1 MANKKK
7 LRITDEVNLKPIE
20 IVPTTGTSINDNIG
34 GPNPTS
40 VTIRVAAT
48 HAGIVTRNNT
58 FYLPDRMRAGV
69 PTWTEQYN
77 KPVLVHHQKDHD
89 PIGRVVHADY
99 VDLSGAIGPVMQNNL
114 FRDSIVARDKF
125 SRFIKGNMS
134 FGLQVDYVKDNFSR
148 ADIADDKNYEG
159 LGYIMLTA
167 TITDPDAIQKIKDGR
182 YLTGSV
188 SASTDRAVCSVCKQD
203 WLDEGQCDHEP
214 GSVYDGTRAFIIAGN
229 FEYEEWSYVNKPADR
244 HSKTLEIVNSLSNN
258 KEKVQTMEAKTQE
271 VKDNLEVATPETQ
284 VVAAVVDPPIA
295 EETPVVI
302 EATTKVESEQL
313 TTETPATIT
322 EPIVDKAPEECKVCK
337 ERAGTGEAELKK
349 LADQLNAVREEY
361 KYLILDVASLEDQL
375 VKARMDAR
383 AARATR
389 VADYARLEGA
399 KSSVKDLVD
408 SMLSELDD
416 KTLNS
421 KFESVDMKN
430 IIDKLDSGLSR
441 EPSGSVE
448 PTAAIITDKS
458 KQPGNNQANAA
469 ESKITPNAEL
479 EEKKMILDTLEHMR
493 VRSGAAAAER
503 YKARLIRDGYVWLSE
518 VI

>member
-1 MANKKK
+1 
-7 LRITDEVNLKPIE
+7 
-20 IVPTTGTSINDNIG
+20 
-34 GPNPTS
+34 
-40 VTIRVAAT
+40 
-48 HAGIVTRNNT
+48 
-58 FYLPDRMRAGV
+58 
-69 PTWTEQYN
+69 
-77 KPVLVHHQKDHD
+77 
-89 PIGRVVHADY
+89 
-99 VDLSGAIGPVMQNNL
+99 
-114 FRDSIVARDKF
+114 
-125 SRFIKGNMS
+125 
-134 FGLQVDYVKDNFSR
+134 
-148 ADIADDKNYEG
+148 
-159 LGYIMLTA
+159 MLTA
-167 TITDPDAIQKIKDGR
+167 TITDPDAIQKIRDGR

-188 SASTDRAVCSVCKQD
+188 SASTDRAVCSVCKED
-203 WLDEGQCDHEP
+203 WLDTGECEHQP
-214 GSVYDGTRAFIIAGN
+214 GSIYDGVKAFIIAGN

-244 HSKTLEIVNSLSNN
+244 HSKTLEIVNSVGNN

-284 VVAAVVDPPIA
+284 VV
-295 EETPVVI
+295 
-302 EATTKVESEQL
+302 
-313 TTETPATIT
+313 TTETAQVAAFTQFSDAKSEDLEAKFNEIDLGAQNFTDEQAELIYELMLRDFKAEFADAKLSAEKRNGLASSTFCGPDKSFPVPDCAHVTAARRLIGRYKGPGDKSAILTCVSRKAKALGCGGAEDSVTETVPTDGTVVVAT
-322 EPIVDKAPEECKVCK
+322 EAPVVDTKKEDCGPCK
-337 ERAGTGEAELKK
+337 EVKDKMLVVEADNVKLK
-349 LADQLNAVREEY
+349 DQLKVLREEY

-389 VADYARLEGA
+389 VADHARLEGA
-399 KSSVKDLVD
+399 KSSVKELVD

-430 IIDKLDSGLSR
+430 IIDKLNSGLSR

-469 ESKITPNAEL
+469 ESKVTPNAEL
-479 EEKKMILDTLEHMR
+479 EEKKLILDTLEHMR
-493 VRSGAAAAER
+493 VNSGAAAAER